1 MSTIQHIQAIAFDY
15 YGTLVEIGQPFERI
29 REWFDRFLQRSGR
42 NSKELSDA
50 FFMRFS
56 RERAALANAGK
67 YRPGYEIL
75 TTSYVRA
82 CERYHLLADED
93 DFSLFVCELFLRPQ
107 AYAGAVDLVASLRQ
121 RYRVGLIT
129 NADNGILRHSILR
142 RGFLF
147 DFVVT
152 SEDVGCCKPHPTVF
166 ERALELERLS
176 PNQML
181 MVGDSPVEDIRGAQ
195 QCGMP
200 AVQICRQ
207 GELPGEGCIRQL
219 SQLRQ
224 LLDDAV

>member
-1 MSTIQHIQAIAFDY
+1 MSITKRIQAIAFDY

-42 NSKELSDA
+42 NSRELSDA

-56 RERAALANAGK
+56 RERAALANAGE
-67 YRPGYEIL
+67 YRPGYETL

-93 DFSLFVCELFLRPQ
+93 DFSWFVCELFLRPK
-107 AYAGAVDLVASLRQ
+107 AYEGAVNLVASLRR

-129 NADNGILRHSILR
+129 NADNGILRQSILR

-152 SEDVGCCKPHPTVF
+152 SEDAGCCKPNPAVF
-166 ERALELERLS
+166 QRALELERLS
-176 PNQML
+176 PEQML
-181 MVGDSPVEDIRGAQ
+181 MVGDSPVEDIMGAK

-207 GELPGEGCIRQL
+207 GELPGEDCIRQL
-219 SQLRQ
+219 SQLRE
-224 LLDDAV
+224 LLDDTV

>member
-1 MSTIQHIQAIAFDY
+1 MSMTQHLQAIAFDY
-15 YGTLVEIGQPFERI
+15 YGTLVEIQQPFERI
-29 REWFDRFLQRSGR
+29 RDWFDRFLQRSGR
-42 NSKELSDA
+42 NSKELSKA

-56 RERAALANAGK
+56 RERAALATAEK
-67 YRPGYEIL
+67 YLPGYEIL

-82 CERYHLLADED
+82 CERYHLLADQD
-93 DFSLFVCELFLRPQ
+93 DFSLFVCNLFLRPP
-107 AYAGAVDLVASLRQ
+107 AYVGAVELVASLRR

-129 NADNGILRHSILR
+129 NADNGILRQSILR

-152 SEDVGCCKPHPTVF
+152 SEDVGRCKPHPAVF

-176 PNQML
+176 PAQML
-181 MVGDSPVEDIRGAQ
+181 MVGDSPVEDIMGAK

-207 GELPGEGCIRQL
+207 GEIQGEGCIRQL
-219 SQLRQ
+219 SQLRE
-224 LLDDAV
+224 LLGDTV